1 MIGGIRI
8 RSNRCRAAGSSSPR
22 KTPSSTS
29 ICFGSPGINRADERR
44 FALAVLDSILGGSS
58 SSRLFREVR
67 EERGLAYSVG
77 TYSEQFT
84 DTGVVATYVG
94 TREENVEQVCEVIGK
109 EFDRIRTEPVSEDE
123 LDRAREHVKGRVV
136 LSGESTAARMNR
148 IARATLH
155 GLPLLSLDE
164 MLARIDAVTVE
175 DLTELATEIFPAE
188 RMSAAAV
195 GKDENRFRNAIAP
208 VSEALA
214 A

>member
-1 MIGGIRI
+1 
-8 RSNRCRAAGSSSPR
+8 
-22 KTPSSTS
+22 
-29 ICFGSPGINRADERR
+29 
-44 FALAVLDSILGGSS
+44 VLDSILGGSS

-94 TREENVEQVCEVIGK
+94 TREDNVEEVCEIIGR
-109 EFDRIRTEPVSEDE
+109 EYERIRTEPVSEDE

-155 GLPLLSLDE
+155 DLPLYSLDE
-164 MLARIDAVTVE
+164 MLSRIDAVTVE
-175 DLTELATEIFPAE
+175 DLTDLATEIFPAS

-195 GKDENRFRNAIAP
+195 GKDEDRFRRSVGP